1 MVSNY
6 LKILRFNPNDNVAV
20 AMDALV
26 AGDHV
31 EDGSFTAK
39 EDIPAGHKIA
49 VCNIKIETAV
59 YKYGQIIGF
68 ASQDISTG
76 QHVHDHNVTMGHFT
90 RDYAIAKDARPPEK
104 VTEKEQASFGGIV
117 RPDGRVATRN
127 FIGVLSTV
135 SCSSSVARF
144 IAGEMRAEIAN
155 DYPNIDGI
163 VALGHGAGC
172 CHTPDSEGLAF
183 LQRVL
188 AGYAQHPNFGGVVM
202 VGLGCEVNNLGC
214 LIDTSGLIPG
224 PLLKPVDIQKTGGT
238 NVAVKAG
245 VAAIRDM
252 LPTVNAVAKQPVA
265 ASHIVLG
272 LECGGSDAYSG
283 ISANPALGKAVDLLV
298 TNGGTAILSETPEIY
313 GAEHLLTRR
322 AVNSETA
329 QKLIRRIKWWE
340 EYTAR
345 HGGEI
350 NNNPTPGNK
359 AGGITTIFEK
369 SLGAVAKGGST
380 PLQNVYEYAEKVSRK
395 GLVFMD
401 TPGYDVVSITGMIA
415 GGANVVCFTTGRGTV
430 CGFNPVP
437 TLKLASNTPM
447 YRHMAEDMDVNC
459 GRIIDGEA
467 DVEEMGHA
475 IFRSILDA
483 ASGQQT
489 KSERYGYGEAEFVP
503 WPIGAVM

>member
-39 EDIPAGHKIA
+39 EVIPAGHKIA

-202 VGLGCEVNNLGC
+202 VGLGCEVNNLGSC
-214 LIDTSGLIPG
+214 RPAGLIPATV
-224 PLLKPVDIQKTGGT
+224 KPVDIQK
-238 NVAVKAG
+238 
-245 VAAIRDM
+245 
-252 LPTVNAVAKQPVA
+252 
-265 ASHIVLG
+265 
-272 LECGGSDAYSG
+272 
-283 ISANPALGKAVDLLV
+283 PA
-298 TNGGTAILSETPEIY
+298 E
-313 GAEHLLTRR
+313 
-322 AVNSETA
+322 
-329 QKLIRRIKWWE
+329 
-340 EYTAR
+340 
-345 HGGEI
+345 
-350 NNNPTPGNK
+350 
-359 AGGITTIFEK
+359 
-369 SLGAVAKGGST
+369 
-380 PLQNVYEYAEKVSRK
+380 
-395 GLVFMD
+395 
-401 TPGYDVVSITGMIA
+401 
-415 GGANVVCFTTGRGTV
+415 
-430 CGFNPVP
+430 
-437 TLKLASNTPM
+437 
-447 YRHMAEDMDVNC
+447 
-459 GRIIDGEA
+459 
-467 DVEEMGHA
+467 
-475 IFRSILDA
+475 
-483 ASGQQT
+483 QT
-489 KSERYGYGEAEFVP
+489 SQ
-503 WPIGAVM
+503 